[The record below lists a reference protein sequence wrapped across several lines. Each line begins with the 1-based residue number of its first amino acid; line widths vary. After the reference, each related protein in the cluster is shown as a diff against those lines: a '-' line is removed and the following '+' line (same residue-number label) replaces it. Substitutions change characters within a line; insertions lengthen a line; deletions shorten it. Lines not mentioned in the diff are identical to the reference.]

1 MAAAVSDKDRLLPG
15 VPDKHVAN
23 TLIPDHYARLGL
35 QVGIEYSDQLVSKHF
50 RQLAARLHPDRN
62 AGSDTAL
69 KRFQLVSEAFHELE
83 STDKRQAFEKRV
95 LKHQQRTLRQKKRED
110 SDGSR
115 AKKSRSREASKQ
127 GRKRRRRSTSS
138 SSAASSSYSS
148 STSSSSSSTER
159 RRKRRRKR
167 HDEERKARQAAREGR
182 PKMSLW
188 NAHSEAPVPPPPPP
202 PVAAQDEAEFN
213 ADGGFSAADHF
224 VDDSFFDDYNPFV
237 HSATDPA
244 AADDDDDEAY
254 VPVPVAAAKTAET
267 PPPSAP
273 APQDT
278 HQHHHHQQEAP
289 GAAEMAQRHP
299 ELPNVLL
306 LHLHALAQQPL
317 PDPLRLLV
325 QNQQPMT
332 EPQKVSFAKQ
342 VQGLIAARK
351 SIAADHRQRL
361 VQQVRNLVDPL
372 NNPAADQVL
381 HSILQLL
388 RHGHKKRQQLQLQQ
402 LQHAHHQAAQQ
413 PLQPLPPTQ
422 QQQQPSAS
430 AGVTL
435 EQLLLQQ
442 KLRTQQ
448 PAAVGLVQ
456 LLQQQQKQPQQQ
468 QKQPQQPQPAAAG
481 LAQLLLL
488 QQQQQQKQPGEYV
501 MPPHF
506 ACATGLTPAGERR
519 MQELLKKER
528 SGHLPAHLRPQLA
541 ALRQQKVVRS
551 RKLTASS
558 DPAGDTSALDVIL
571 KEVEQQ
577 QQQSLNT
584 KKRLQEQ
591 LKKLKPQHTQQ
602 PETKPSCDSL
612 ESIMSALEK
621 APTQR
626 APPPPPPTTDA
637 EDEYDPVSTL
647 REEPQAT
654 SLERASPLPPGE
666 GARSVD
672 ALGSSRA
679 ASVSSSS
686 PPAPEEAP
694 EAAKPRNNSVV
705 QALLMK
711 QRRELEAR
719 EERAPTQESPLERQR
734 QERQLEIETRV
745 KFAEIKNRRQWDNEE
760 ATRRLQITRLRQR
773 EHEQLVKKGMQD
785 RILREVG
792 RLKEVQDEQK
802 KKQEEETRV
811 REAEDAERREKIA
824 EHQQREA
831 AWQQKLQDER
841 EAWKRQREL
850 EQSQQMKERLEED
863 ERRRDHQRQQ
873 EAHRAQAQQPA
884 APEPKQ
890 KPQQAQQQQKLQQPQ
905 QQQQVQQ
912 QQKLQQ
918 PQQQQVQQQQQ
929 PGALALPR
937 SAALPVR
944 LVTGPMARL
953 VLSQEHTARRTLE
966 QAEAWGRRDLDF
978 EYKGVVGGGKQAPN
992 PDAPPPPPATAM
1004 KHPLRSMIVKRPI
1017 AGPPTVAS
1025 VDLKRKQPGSPPPA
1039 PAASRLA
1046 GAPQPQRPL
1055 LQHPAYPGQQPQ
1067 PPPPPQA
1074 KLPPAAGYSA
1084 QQQQQQQPP
1093 HAGGGLVQGAR
1104 VMRQDPA
1111 LRPTPHASS
1120 APAPPAP
1127 SAWPTHLPT
1136 RPHPHAGQPAAPAA
1150 PTNPYIPRP
1159 GPAKADQPG
1168 RAPEP
1173 ADALSVLGQP
1183 LVRSAG
1189 YAGQASGAGPQASRF
1204 VPAPRSLSARAGG
1217 LAGYP
1222 GQVPVNPV
1230 GYDRVHA
1237 VNRPAGG
1244 GAASQATPQAAG
1256 PADAK
1261 PEESSPRPPAG
1272 RKAKFSLP
1280 PLSPVEEAP
1289 PPPYEACAAQ
1299 PRWDPSR
1306 QGVPPQH
1313 RAAAYQA
1320 RDEPS
1325 AVASDRNEPSAYP
1338 PHDAPAFQTDARA
1351 DEGSQAAKRRRVEEL
1366 SAMKPLGKISRE
1378 AYQNRREPPAFQGE
1392 V

>member
-35 QVGIEYSDQLVSKHF
+35 QVGIEYSDQLVS
-50 RQLAARLHPDRN
+50 
-62 AGSDTAL
+62 
-69 KRFQLVSEAFHELE
+69 
-83 STDKRQAFEKRV
+83 KRQAFEKRV

-372 NNPAADQVL
+372 NNPAADQ
-381 HSILQLL
+381 
-388 RHGHKKRQQLQLQQ
+388 
-402 LQHAHHQAAQQ
+402 
-413 PLQPLPPTQ
+413 
-422 QQQQPSAS
+422 
-430 AGVTL
+430 
-435 EQLLLQQ
+435 
-442 KLRTQQ
+442 
-448 PAAVGLVQ
+448 
-456 LLQQQQKQPQQQ
+456 
-468 QKQPQQPQPAAAG
+468 
-481 LAQLLLL
+481 
-488 QQQQQQKQPGEYV
+488 
-501 MPPHF
+501 
-506 ACATGLTPAGERR
+506 RR

-841 EAWKRQREL
+841 EAWKRQR
-850 EQSQQMKERLEED
+850 D
-863 ERRRDHQRQQ
+863 
-873 EAHRAQAQQPA
+873 
-884 APEPKQ
+884 
-890 KPQQAQQQQKLQQPQ
+890 
-905 QQQQVQQ
+905 
-912 QQKLQQ
+912 
-918 PQQQQVQQQQQ
+918 
-929 PGALALPR
+929 
-937 SAALPVR
+937 
-944 LVTGPMARL
+944 
-953 VLSQEHTARRTLE
+953 QEHTARRTLE